1 MDGVDSFV
9 SKRRVA
15 LIGAASGWGAG
26 FRQTE
31 NGPPALRDL
40 GLARWLG
47 RAGLVAGWTAMVEP
61 SRFWREHPHLERTHV
76 FEEVAEVNG
85 ALCRAVCEAMEAG
98 RFPVVLGGDHSIA
111 MGTWGGVARGL
122 GRAPFGLLWFDAHLD
137 AHTVATTPSMNPHGM
152 PAAVLL
158 GHGEP
163 DFLAIGGG
171 ALRPE
176 HLCYIGARSFE
187 PGEQALLERLGVRIF
202 YMDEVHRRGLGSV
215 VEEAL
220 QIVTDGTVAFGVTI
234 DLDGFDPLDAPGI
247 GLKEPNGLRRGEM
260 LDALG
265 QIARRPDLCALEIVE
280 YIPEFDE
287 GMRTARLVRDLV
299 AAALVP
305 AAVPA

>member
-1 MDGVDSFV
+1 MDGVDFLV
-9 SKRRVA
+9 KRRKVA

-31 NGPPALRDL
+31 NGPPALRGM
-40 GLARWLG
+40 GLARWM
-47 RAGLVAGWTAMVEP
+47 RDAGVDAGWAAMVEP
-61 SRFWREHPHLERTHV
+61 SRFWREHPALERAHV

-85 ALCRAVCEAMEAG
+85 ALCRAVCVAMAAG
-98 RFPVVLGGDHSIA
+98 AFPVVIGGDHSIA

-122 GRAPFGLLWFDAHLD
+122 ARQPFGLIWFDAHLD

-163 DFLAIGGG
+163 DFLAVGGG

-187 PGEQALLERLGVRIF
+187 PGEQALLERLGVRVF
-202 YMDEVHRRGLGSV
+202 YMDEVRRRGLGNV
-215 VEEAL
+215 VDEAL
-220 QIVTDGTVAFGVTI
+220 AIATEGTVGFGLSI
-234 DLDGFDPLDAPGI
+234 DLDGFDPADAPGI

-260 LDALG
+260 LAALAG
-265 QIARRPDLCALEIVE
+265 IARRPDLRALEIVE
-280 YIPEFDE
+280 YIPELDE
-287 GMRTARLVRDLV
+287 GMRTAHLVRDLLV
-299 AAALVP
+299 AALVP
-305 AAVPA
+305 AAVPV